1 MPQRTA
7 RMKLRELIET
17 IPDTAA
23 ISVST
28 KATLG
33 ASGTGLFA
41 SVAQWNW
48 TAITASLVAIIG
60 LAANLYFQRRRDKR
74 ERDDARR
81 REELHQA
88 QLAALRERC
97 DV

>member
-1 MPQRTA
+1 MR
-7 RMKLRELIET
+7 LREIIEA
-17 IPDTAA
+17 IPDASA

-28 KATLG
+28 KATIG

-48 TAITASLVAIIG
+48 TAIVASAVAVVG

-74 ERDDARR
+74 ER
-81 REELHQA
+81 ELHQA

-97 DV
+97 EP

>member
-1 MPQRTA
+1 MRIRQI
-7 RMKLRELIET
+7 IET
-17 IPDTAA
+17 MRGLVDAIPDTAA

-28 KATLG
+28 KATIG

-48 TAITASLVAIIG
+48 TAIVASAVAVIG

-74 ERDDARR
+74 ER
-81 REELHQA
+81 ELHKA
-88 QLAALRERC
+88 QMEALKARC
-97 DV
+97 QI